1 METTPDYSFLL
12 SYESGGSMIAIRLYV
27 AALTVTFLLCS
38 VLTTGIGVLH
48 ATVLVCAV
56 VYSILE
62 VREELK
68 DLRALEAQV
77 SSLSR

>member
-12 SYESGGSMIAIRLYV
+12 LYESGGSMIAIRLYV

-38 VLTTGIGVLH
+38 ISTTGIGVLH
-48 ATVLVCAV
+48 AIVLVCAV
-56 VYSILE
+56 FYSILE

-68 DLRALEAQV
+68 DLRKLEAQV
-77 SSLSR
+77 AALSR

>member
-1 METTPDYSFLL
+1 METTADYSFLL
-12 SYESGGSMIAIRLYV
+12 SYESGGFMIAIRLYV

-48 ATVLVCAV
+48 AIVLLCAV
-56 VYSILE
+56 FYSILE

-68 DLRALEAQV
+68 DLRKLEAQV